1 MGKIIFLD
9 VDGTLVDYDGHTPES
24 AVRAVRKAR
33 ENGHRVYI
41 CSGRSRAEV
50 YPELWEIGLDG
61 MIGGNGSYVEDH
73 GHVVMHQLITA
84 DQCRR
89 AVDWLHSRGL
99 EFYLESNSGLFASE
113 HFAEKSL
120 PALREYSRRKGK
132 PHSDLLTVT
141 DVFPDMIFGGNLYRD
156 DLNKISYL
164 LNSYQD
170 FLDTREQFP
179 DLENGTWGG
188 AGATA
193 LFGDLGVAGINKANA
208 ISSLLAYLGAHISD
222 TIAFGDAAVDIPMLE
237 FCAVGVAMGN
247 GSQEIRDMADLVAGD
262 VEEDG
267 LYLAFEKLGLL
278 NPDR

>member
-1 MGKIIFLD
+1 M
-9 VDGTLVDYDGHTPES
+9 
-24 AVRAVRKAR
+24 AV
-33 ENGHRVYI
+33 
-41 CSGRSRAEV
+41 
-50 YPELWEIGLDG
+50 
-61 MIGGNGSYVEDH
+61 SYTH
-73 GHVVMHQLITA
+73 L
-84 DQCRR
+84 
-89 AVDWLHSRGL
+89 
-99 EFYLESNSGLFASE
+99 LESNSGLFASE

-208 ISSLLAYLGAHISD
+208 ISSLLACL
-222 TIAFGDAAVDIPMLE
+222 
-237 FCAVGVAMGN
+237 
-247 GSQEIRDMADLVAGD
+247 
-262 VEEDG
+262 
-267 LYLAFEKLGLL
+267 LYTS
-278 NPDR
+278 RCV